1 MHGWTPASAINN
13 MKNVA
18 ESYLNQPK
26 PGIPVLSPDE
36 LETPPLTLGQLTW
49 RRFRR
54 HKMAIFGTVVLI
66 LIMIYTFGGMLIF
79 SEADANHT
87 ETGNALQAPTREHL
101 FGTDTIGRDIL
112 ARTIYGGQISIII
125 GITAMLVELMI
136 GVPIG
141 ALAGYFGGKLDSV
154 LMRITEAIL
163 VIPQIFLLLV
173 MARYFTQSIPNIK
186 FLGRT
191 FSGSVLVIVF
201 VIGIT
206 SWPYLARIVRAQFL
220 SVKENDFILAARA
233 TGTSTRDII
242 FRHILPN
249 SSAPI
254 IVSATLSVAAAITL
268 EAYISFLGLGV
279 RPPTATWGNMLE
291 GAYNYIESAWWLW
304 FFPGLL
310 IALIV
315 LSINFLGDGLRD
327 ALDPHSRAS

>member
-1 MHGWTPASAINN
+1 MESSTEQPAKTAYGI
-13 MKNVA
+13 A
-18 ESYLNQPK
+18 QP
-26 PGIPVLSPDE
+26 LPDE
-36 LETPPLTLGQLTW
+36 LETPPLSLGQLAW

-54 HKMAIFGTVVLI
+54 HRMAIFGSVTLI
-66 LIMIYTFGGMLIF
+66 LMVLYAFGGMLIF
-79 SEADANHT
+79 SEADANFV
-87 ETGNALQAPTREHL
+87 ETGSRLQAPSREHP

-125 GITAMLVELMI
+125 GLTAMLVEMVI
-136 GVPIG
+136 GVTIG
-141 ALAGYFGGKLDSV
+141 ALAGYFGGKLDSL
-154 LMRITEAIL
+154 LMRLTEAVL

-173 MARYFTQSIPNIK
+173 MAKYFAQDIPNIQM
-186 FLGRT
+186 LGRT
-191 FSGSVLVIVF
+191 FSGSVLVIIF

-220 SVKENDFILAARA
+220 SIKENDFVLAARA

-249 SSAPI
+249 SIAPI
-254 IVSATLSVAAAITL
+254 IVAATLSVASAITL

-291 GAYNYIESAWWLW
+291 GAYNYVESAWWLW
-304 FFPGLL
+304 FFPGVL
-310 IALIV
+310 IALTV

-327 ALDPHSRAS
+327 ALDPHSRAV